1 VLPHTTASARATLTS
16 LSPGACTVWAH
27 GYAPNAAGDSA
38 YVSLNGEVADVTGFA
53 PGAWTWQSR
62 TTGDQTATLRVAA
75 GGVYTVGLWMRED
88 GLRVDRILLTTDT
101 AYLPAGFGPAET
113 ARQAEGTP
121 GTPFTVGRTIAYGYD
136 DLYRLTGADYS
147 TGETYAYQYGSVG
160 NRLQQI
166 VDGDTTSYQYE
177 CAASLKRS
185 GRDAANRLTSV
196 NDVAYTWDDN
206 GNLLA
211 TGAMT
216 NTWDAANRLTAVDRP
231 PSAAS
236 FVYNGVGDRVGQT
249 VGATSTHFTLDVQD
263 LPEVIQTSDGN
274 TYLHLP
280 GVIVAENTAG
290 ERRYLLADGLGSI
303 RQGTDEAGAV
313 VFYDEFDPYGN
324 PAFTSYSLLPAPY
337 AFTGEWWEA
346 EIELLYLRARWYDSD
361 IGRFVNK
368 DPFSGFITEP
378 RSLNRWTY
386 GQDDPITAA
395 ILLVSCRIVMRTAA
409 DRRLTTGSLGNLRYI
424 GIGWRHRSMNSIK
437 ALSSSASV
445 TAI

>member
-1 VLPHTTASARATLTS
+1 LDSTFPTAWLCS
-16 LSPGACTVWAH
+16 
-27 GYAPNAAGDSA
+27 YANAAGDSVCVGLDGQPLSGGA
-38 YVSLNGEVADVTGFA
+38 TISGFP
-53 PGAWTWQSR
+53 PGAWAWR
-62 TTGDQTATLRVAA
+62 NELVETGQPATFVVDTP
-75 GGVYTVGLWMRED
+75 GVHTLNLWMRED

-113 ARQAEGTP
+113 ARQATGTL
-121 GTPFTVGRTIAYGYD
+121 TVEHTIAYGYD

-147 TGETYAYQYGSVG
+147 TGQSYAYEYDPVG

-166 VDGDTTSYQYE
+166 IDGNTTSYQY
-177 CAASLKRS
+177 
-185 GRDAANRLTSV
+185 DAANRLTGV
-196 NDVAYTWDDN
+196 NGIGYTWDDN
-206 GNLLA
+206 GNLLSS
-211 TGAMT
+211 GAMT

-231 PSAAS
+231 PSAEPPFGTAAS

-303 RQGTDEAGAV
+303 RQGTDEAGVV